1 MRNHSFFCLE
11 ESIYNIMKRNIKNI
25 QEIKGTAWYGWRDGK
40 SVDHQEEMEDN
51 QFLQIVKRIVLGE
64 SYERLADLEEPDY
77 IGDRKKFIANYTK
90 LFGITFDDLMLDAD
104 GLVHVIYWA
113 AMDNYDD
120 IKEGKINTF
129 EQLTLR
135 PLLTF
140 DVDMKSEETE
150 YVDYQWTVKG
160 VKGYSEDDVLM
171 IISENEDGMYDWWE
185 YDGQEEFS
193 REVVDSGERS
203 DWGVEKIR
211 KVGSSARM
219 DPDLGAIKNLQEH
232 WWEEETMDKWSLLEK
247 DMREAMDKI
256 IEDHKPNWGN
266 DQYNVMGAIE
276 EIMENL
282 FQKVPIRESFMS
294 DPQVAKYFENK
305 DILKYLKGKD
315 RELVSD
321 AVEILRSWGRY
332 NPIMT
337 DLSPF
342 LTDARENLKGEY
354 AREVLQWATENESF
368 PPDYDQFFEELDRE
382 EVTWLWENGQDIR
395 DALTRSAILMTEDT
409 DRGYSMDVLNK
420 IFKEFASRAYRFIL
434 TGEWLEDAQARRNAD
449 PDQDAMD
456 AIMVDAP
463 DGLRE
468 YYEERDGVKYWSS
481 DYVDME
487 TDNKEDYLTELFTK
501 LHYNLMHDEETWAT
515 DGNDHDLLYL
525 LTQEMDDIIQD
536 LEYNQEHKTADKL
549 EKIVSPLWDYED
561 EIKEAMDKH
570 RKILLKVIQDLK
582 DLVKI
587 YGIKGIPRDIKYRTP
602 GQGREL

>member
-1 MRNHSFFCLE
+1 
-11 ESIYNIMKRNIKNI
+11 MKKYKKNI
-25 QEIKGTAWYGWRDGK
+25 QEIKGTSWYGWKDGK
-40 SVDHQEEMEDN
+40 SEHQQEEMDDN
-51 QFLQIVKRIVLGE
+51 QFFQIVKRVVSSGAYKELMGLRE
-64 SYERLADLEEPDY
+64 PSYMEDRANL
-77 IGDRKKFIANYTK
+77 IGKYSK
-90 LFGITFDDLMLDAD
+90 LFGVKGNDFMPDPD
-104 GLVHVIYWA
+104 GLQHAIYWA
-113 AMDNYDD
+113 AVDNYDD
-120 IKEGKINTF
+120 IEEGKITNF
-129 EQLTLR
+129 EELKLR
-135 PLLTF
+135 PLKTF
-140 DVDMKSEETE
+140 DVDMKSDETE
-150 YVDYQWTVKG
+150 FVDYRWTVKG
-160 VKGYSEDDVLM
+160 IKGYDANDVG
-171 IISENEDGMYDWWE
+171 IVVSENEDGIYDWWE
-185 YDGQEEFS
+185 YEGDEGFS
-193 REVVDSGERS
+193 REVGDSDRQ
-203 DWGVEKIR
+203 DWGYEDIR
-211 KVGSSARM
+211 EVGSSPAK
-219 DPDLGAIKNLQEH
+219 LIVKNKQLQEN

-282 FQKVPIRESFMS
+282 FQKVQIRESFMS
-294 DPQVAKYFENK
+294 DPQVAKYFENRN
-305 DILKYLKGKD
+305 ILKYLKGKD

-321 AVEILRSWGRY
+321 AVEMLRGWGRY

-342 LTDARENLKGEY
+342 LTDTRENLKGEY

-395 DALTRSAILMTEDT
+395 DALTRSAILMADDT

-420 IFKEFASRAYRFIL
+420 IFKQFASKAYRFIL
-434 TGEWLEDAQARRNAD
+434 TGEWLEQAQTRRNTD

-463 DGLRE
+463 DGLTE
-468 YYEERDGVKYWSS
+468 QYEEIDGEKFWSS
-481 DYVDME
+481 DYLDLE

-549 EKIVSPLWDYED
+549 EKIVSPLWNYED
-561 EIKEAMDKH
+561 EIKEVMDKH
-570 RKILLKVIQDLK
+570 RKILIKVVQDLK
-582 DLVKI
+582 DLVKV
-587 YGIKGIPRDIKYRTP
+587 YGIKGIPRDMKYRS
-602 GQGREL
+602 R

>member
-1 MRNHSFFCLE
+1 
-11 ESIYNIMKRNIKNI
+11 MKKNIKNI
-25 QEIKGTAWYGWRDGK
+25 QEIKGTSWYGWKDGK
-40 SVDHQEEMEDN
+40 SEHQQEEMDDN
-51 QFLQIVKRIVLGE
+51 QFFQIVKRVVSSGAYKELMGLRE
-64 SYERLADLEEPDY
+64 PSYMEDRANL
-77 IGDRKKFIANYTK
+77 IGKYSK
-90 LFGITFDDLMLDAD
+90 LFGVKGNDFMPDPD
-104 GLVHVIYWA
+104 GLQHAIYWA
-113 AMDNYDD
+113 AVDNYDD
-120 IKEGKINTF
+120 IEEGKITNF
-129 EQLTLR
+129 EELKLR
-135 PLLTF
+135 PLKTF
-140 DVDMKSEETE
+140 DVDMKSDETE
-150 YVDYQWTVKG
+150 FVDYRWTVKG
-160 VKGYSEDDVLM
+160 IKGYDANDVG
-171 IISENEDGMYDWWE
+171 IVVSENEDGIYDWWE
-185 YDGQEEFS
+185 YEGDEGFS
-193 REVVDSGERS
+193 REVGDSDRQ
-203 DWGVEKIR
+203 DWGYEDIR
-211 KVGSSARM
+211 EVGSSPAK
-219 DPDLGAIKNLQEH
+219 LIVKNKQLQEN

-282 FQKVPIRESFMS
+282 FQKVQIRESFMS
-294 DPQVAKYFENK
+294 DPQVAKYFENRN
-305 DILKYLKGKD
+305 ILKYLKGKD

-321 AVEILRSWGRY
+321 AVEMLRGWGRY

-342 LTDARENLKGEY
+342 LTDTRENLKGEY

-395 DALTRSAILMTEDT
+395 DALTRSAILMADDT

-420 IFKEFASRAYRFIL
+420 IFKQFASKAYRFIL
-434 TGEWLEDAQARRNAD
+434 TGEWLEQAQTRRNTD

-463 DGLRE
+463 DGLTE
-468 YYEERDGVKYWSS
+468 QYEEIDGEKFWSS
-481 DYVDME
+481 DYLDLE

-549 EKIVSPLWDYED
+549 EKIVSPLWNYED
-561 EIKEAMDKH
+561 EIKEVMDKH
-570 RKILLKVIQDLK
+570 RKILIKVVQDLK
-582 DLVKI
+582 DLVKV
-587 YGIKGIPRDIKYRTP
+587 YGIKGIPRDMKYRS
-602 GQGREL
+602 R

>member
-1 MRNHSFFCLE
+1 
-11 ESIYNIMKRNIKNI
+11 MKKNIKNI
-25 QEIKGTAWYGWRDGK
+25 QEIKGAKYHKWTK
-40 SVDHQEEMEDN
+40 SGALEVVEEMDDN
-51 QFLQIVKRIVLGE
+51 RFFSIVKRIV
-64 SYERLADLEEPDY
+64 EETFFEKLKDY
-77 IGDRKKFIANYTK
+77 INPDEFYRRDEFIEGFTK
-90 LFGITFDDLMLDAD
+90 LYGLGQSEFTGYPDSLQHVIFWAALDNWTGITN
-104 GLVHVIYWA
+104 GRIT
-113 AMDNYDD
+113 N
-120 IKEGKINTF
+120 F
-129 EQLTLR
+129 EQLEIR
-135 PLLTF
+135 PLKKYKIS
-140 DVDMKSEETE
+140 MKSDETE
-150 YVDYQWTVKG
+150 YVDYRWDIELQ
-160 VKGYSEDDVLM
+160 GYNESDVGQ
-171 IISENEDGMYDWWE
+171 IVIENEDGLYDWWE
-185 YDGQEEFS
+185 YENDPGFS
-193 REVVDSGERS
+193 REVVDSGERQ
-203 DWGVEKIR
+203 DWGVEEIKEIG
-211 KVGSSARM
+211 KSST
-219 DPDLGAIKNLQEH
+219 PPITDLKEN

-294 DPQVAKYFENK
+294 NPQVAKYFENK
-305 DILKYLKGKD
+305 EILKYLKGKD

-321 AVEILRSWGRY
+321 AVEMLRGWGRF

-342 LTDARENLKGEY
+342 LTDTRENLKGEY
-354 AREVLQWATENESF
+354 SREILDWATENESF

-395 DALTRSAILMTEDT
+395 DALTRSAILLAQET
-409 DRGYSMDVLNK
+409 DGGRSMSILNK
-420 IFKEFASRAYRFIL
+420 IFKEFASKTYRFIL
-434 TGEWLEDAQARRNAD
+434 TGEWLEDAQTRRNAD

-463 DGLRE
+463 DGLTE
-468 YYEERDGVKYWSS
+468 HYEERDGVKYWSS
-481 DYVDME
+481 DYVDLE

-501 LHYNLMHDEETWAT
+501 LHYNLMHDEETWST

>member
-1 MRNHSFFCLE
+1 
-11 ESIYNIMKRNIKNI
+11 MKKYKKNI
-25 QEIKGTAWYGWRDGK
+25 QEIKGTSWYGWKDGK
-40 SVDHQEEMEDN
+40 SEHQQEEMDDN
-51 QFLQIVKRIVLGE
+51 QFFQIVKRVVSSGAYKELMGLRE
-64 SYERLADLEEPDY
+64 PSYMEDRANL
-77 IGDRKKFIANYTK
+77 IGKYSK
-90 LFGITFDDLMLDAD
+90 LFGVKGNDFMPDPD
-104 GLVHVIYWA
+104 GLQHAIYWA
-113 AMDNYDD
+113 AVDNYDD
-120 IKEGKINTF
+120 IEEGKITNF
-129 EQLTLR
+129 EELKLR
-135 PLLTF
+135 PLKTF
-140 DVDMKSEETE
+140 DVDMKSDETE
-150 YVDYQWTVKG
+150 FVDYRWTVKG
-160 VKGYSEDDVLM
+160 IKGYDANDVG
-171 IISENEDGMYDWWE
+171 IVVSENEDGIYDWWE
-185 YDGQEEFS
+185 YEGDEGFS
-193 REVVDSGERS
+193 REVGDSDRQ
-203 DWGVEKIR
+203 DWGYEDVRE
-211 KVGSSARM
+211 VGSSPSK
-219 DPDLGAIKNLQEH
+219 PDIVKNRQLQEN

-282 FQKVPIRESFMS
+282 FQKVQIRESFMS
-294 DPQVAKYFENK
+294 DPQVAKYFENRN
-305 DILKYLKGKD
+305 ILKYLKGKD

-321 AVEILRSWGRY
+321 AVEMLRGWGRY

-342 LTDARENLKGEY
+342 LTDTRENLKGEY

-395 DALTRSAILMTEDT
+395 DALTRSAILMADDT

-420 IFKEFASRAYRFIL
+420 IFKQFASKAYRFIL
-434 TGEWLEDAQARRNAD
+434 TGEWLEQAQTRRNTD

-463 DGLRE
+463 DGLTE
-468 YYEERDGVKYWSS
+468 QYEEIDGEKFWSS
-481 DYVDME
+481 DYLDLE

-549 EKIVSPLWDYED
+549 EKIVSPLWNYED
-561 EIKEAMDKH
+561 EIKEVMDKH
-570 RKILLKVIQDLK
+570 RKILIKVVQDLK
-582 DLVKI
+582 DLVKV
-587 YGIKGIPRDIKYRTP
+587 YGIKGIPRDMKYRS
-602 GQGREL
+602 R

>member
-1 MRNHSFFCLE
+1 
-11 ESIYNIMKRNIKNI
+11 MKKNIKNI
-25 QEIKGTAWYGWRDGK
+25 QEIKGTSWYGWKDGK
-40 SVDHQEEMEDN
+40 SEHQQEEMDDN
-51 QFLQIVKRIVLGE
+51 QFFQIVKRVVSSGAYKELMGLRE
-64 SYERLADLEEPDY
+64 PSYMEDRANL
-77 IGDRKKFIANYTK
+77 IGKYSK
-90 LFGITFDDLMLDAD
+90 LFGVKGNDFMPDPD
-104 GLVHVIYWA
+104 GLQHAIYWA
-113 AMDNYDD
+113 AVDNYDD
-120 IKEGKINTF
+120 IEEGKITNF
-129 EQLTLR
+129 EELKLR
-135 PLLTF
+135 PLKTF
-140 DVDMKSEETE
+140 DVDMKSDETE
-150 YVDYQWTVKG
+150 FVDYRWTVKG
-160 VKGYSEDDVLM
+160 IKGYDANDVG
-171 IISENEDGMYDWWE
+171 IVVSENEDGIYDWWE
-185 YDGQEEFS
+185 YEGDEGFS
-193 REVVDSGERS
+193 REVGDSDRQ
-203 DWGVEKIR
+203 DWGYEDIR
-211 KVGSSARM
+211 EVGSSPAK
-219 DPDLGAIKNLQEH
+219 LIVKNKQLQEN

-282 FQKVPIRESFMS
+282 FQKVQIRESFMS

-321 AVEILRSWGRY
+321 AVEMLRGWGRY

-342 LTDARENLKGEY
+342 LTDTRENLKGEY

-395 DALTRSAILMTEDT
+395 DALTRSAILMADDT

-420 IFKEFASRAYRFIL
+420 IFKQFASKAYRFIL
-434 TGEWLEDAQARRNAD
+434 TGEWLEQAQTRRNTD

-463 DGLRE
+463 DGLTE
-468 YYEERDGVKYWSS
+468 QYEEIDGEKFWSS
-481 DYVDME
+481 DYLDLE

-549 EKIVSPLWDYED
+549 EKIVSPLWNYED
-561 EIKEAMDKH
+561 EIKEVMDKH
-570 RKILLKVIQDLK
+570 RKILIKVVQDLK
-582 DLVKI
+582 DLVKV
-587 YGIKGIPRDIKYRTP
+587 YGIKGIPRDMKYRS
-602 GQGREL
+602 R

>member
-1 MRNHSFFCLE
+1 
-11 ESIYNIMKRNIKNI
+11 MKKYRKNI
-25 QEIKGTAWYGWRDGK
+25 QEIKGTSWYGWKDGGH
-40 SVDHQEEMEDN
+40 VHQQEEMDDN
-51 QFLQIVKRIVLGE
+51 QFFQIVKRIVSSE
-64 SYERLADLEEPDY
+64 
-77 IGDRKKFIANYTK
+77 TH
-90 LFGITFDDLMLDAD
+90 DDLMLLKEPSYMEDRASMIGKHSKLFGVRGSDFMPDPD
-104 GLVHVIYWA
+104 GLQHALYYA

-120 IKEGKINTF
+120 ISEGNINTF
-129 EQLTLR
+129 EELKLR
-135 PLLTF
+135 PLKTF
-140 DVDMKSEETE
+140 DVDMKSDETE
-150 YVDYQWTVKG
+150 FVDYRWTVKG
-160 VKGYSEDDVLM
+160 IKGYDANDVG
-171 IISENEDGMYDWWE
+171 IVVSENEDGIYDWWE
-185 YDGQEEFS
+185 YEDTPEFS
-193 REVVDSGERS
+193 REVGDSDRQ
-203 DWGVEKIR
+203 DWGYEDVRE
-211 KVGSSARM
+211 VGSSPSK
-219 DPDLGAIKNLQEH
+219 PDIVKNRQLQEN

-321 AVEILRSWGRY
+321 AVEMLRSWGRF

-342 LTDARENLKGEY
+342 LTDTRENLKGEY

-368 PPDYDQFFEELDRE
+368 PPDYDQFFEDLDRE

-395 DALTRSAILMTEDT
+395 DALTRSAILMAEDT

-420 IFKEFASRAYRFIL
+420 IFKEFASKTYRFIL
-434 TGEWLEDAQARRNAD
+434 TGEWLEQAQGRRYSD
-449 PDQDAMD
+449 PDQDDMD

-468 YYEERDGVKYWSS
+468 QYEEIDGEKFWSS
-481 DYVDME
+481 DYLDLE

-549 EKIVSPLWDYED
+549 EKIVSPLWDYEA

-570 RKILLKVIQDLK
+570 RKILIKVVQDLK
-582 DLVKI
+582 DLVKV
-587 YGIKGIPRDIKYRTP
+587 YGIKGIPRDMKYRIP